1 MKSSVQQFGID
12 RGRALIRETIKENGT
27 PESGVTCSGCN
38 NAPAVITDSSGEP
51 ECAECMFLDL
61 RECEERWGTVS
72 EFATTPIYWGEGL
85 AQYRERPRYD
95 RALMFGVFGGIFL
108 ELAEI
113 KTGK

>member
-27 PESGVTCSGCN
+27 PKLGVACSECD
-38 NAPAVITDSSGEP
+38 NAQAVITDYSGEP
-51 ECAECMFLDL
+51 KCAECMFSDL

-85 AQYRERPRYD
+85 AEYRERPRYD
-95 RALMFGVFGGIFL
+95 RALMFGMFDGIRA
-108 ELAEI
+108 ELA
-113 KTGK
+113 GK